1 VTRTPVLCFVAA
13 LIFVVAALNEANL
26 HHWGTLIVL
35 LLIAGGAAMGGIWT
49 LRE

>member
-1 VTRTPVLCFVAA
+1 MTRTPVLCFVAA

>member
-13 LIFVVAALNEANL
+13 LIFVVASLNEANL

-35 LLIAGGAAMGGIWT
+35 LLIAGCAATAGIWA